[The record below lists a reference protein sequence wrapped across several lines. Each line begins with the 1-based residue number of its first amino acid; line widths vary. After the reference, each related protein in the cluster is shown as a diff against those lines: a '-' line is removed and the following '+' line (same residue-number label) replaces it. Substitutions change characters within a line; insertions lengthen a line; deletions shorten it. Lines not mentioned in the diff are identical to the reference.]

1 MPSAM
6 QLVAY
11 GSMFLDYIRHER
23 VPPLHAGDV
32 VKVESHPE
40 KGQSQNRGLV
50 ACGSSEGISGCF
62 RK

>member
-40 KGQSQNRGLV
+40 KG
-50 ACGSSEGISGCF
+50 
-62 RK
+62 